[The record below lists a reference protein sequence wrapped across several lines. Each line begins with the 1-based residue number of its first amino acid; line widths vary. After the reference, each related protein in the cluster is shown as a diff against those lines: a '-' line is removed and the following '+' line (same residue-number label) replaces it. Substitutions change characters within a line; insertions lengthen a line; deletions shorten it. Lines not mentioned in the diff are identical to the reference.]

1 MKFTVRLGD
10 HEEEIEVIRQ
20 GERLRIR
27 RGEMTT
33 EARIVY
39 MEGPQFV
46 LEYEQ
51 QAGGHV
57 RRRRLRAA
65 GIVAD
70 DGRQL
75 WVNGSMVPYKRV
87 RKVEA
92 NAHAAPVGS
101 LSASIPAVV
110 SEILVAEG
118 EEVRAGQKL
127 ILLESMK
134 MILPIKAP
142 YEGLVGAINCVE
154 GESVQPG
161 VPLVKLDHFPENSGV
176 SGKINGELD

>member
-1 MKFTVRLGD
+1 MRFTVRLGD

-27 RGEMTT
+27 RGETTT

-39 MEGPQFV
+39 LEGPQFV

-51 QAGGHV
+51 QAGEHV

-70 DGRQL
+70 EERQL
-75 WVNGSMVPYKRV
+75 WVNGSTVPYERV
-87 RKVEA
+87 RKDEA
-92 NAHAAPVGS
+92 EARAAPVGS

-110 SEILVAEG
+110 SEVLVTEG

-142 YEGLVGAINCVE
+142 HEGLVSAIHCVE
-154 GESVQPG
+154 GDSVQPG
-161 VPLVKLDHFPENSGV
+161 VPLVELDHFPGNSEV
-176 SGKINGELD
+176 SGKTDGEVN